1 MKIAFFDSGIGGL
14 TVLKEALSTIDAPD
28 IEYIYYA
35 DTANAPYGT
44 KGKDEVRRSI
54 LDAAAY
60 LADIDILVLA
70 CNTATSIAAKELR
83 EMYPF
88 PVVGMEPA
96 VKPAVELET
105 GRSGN
110 CSGNSGRGS
119 FISKAEKIKRILVAA
134 TPLTLS
140 ESKFHEL
147 INRVDTEHI
156 VDMIALPELVEFA
169 ENFQF
174 DEDIIIPYLKG
185 KMASIDLHRYGFLVL
200 GCTHFPYFTEHF
212 KKVLP
217 AGVEMIDGTKGTVN
231 HIRDIIRAKRA
242 KSTAAAVTVAAT
254 TDTTTA
260 AADES
265 ASEAAT
271 VASTASATPISKIT
285 FLKTGGKPASETDVR
300 KYLTLLGL

>member
-14 TVLKEALSTIDAPD
+14 TVLKEALRTIDAPD

-54 LDAAAY
+54 LDAAAH
-60 LADIDILVLA
+60 LPDIDMLVLA

-83 EMYPF
+83 ELYPF

-105 GRSGN
+105 GRSGS
-110 CSGNSGRGS
+110 CSGNGS
-119 FISKAEKIKRILVAA
+119 TKAGKIKRILVAA

-271 VASTASATPISKIT
+271 VASTASASPIPKIT
-285 FLKTGGKPASETDVR
+285 FLKTGGKLVSETDVR